1 MYLVQVQK
9 YNDAKA
15 MHSVALDYKYMS
27 HKPEFKFEFHVL
39 LSKPWLKTVIFKRY
53 YLKL

>member
-9 YNDAKA
+9 HNDAKA
-15 MHSVALDYKYMS
+15 IQLVALDYKYMS
-27 HKPEFKFEFHVL
+27 HKPEFKFEFPVL

-53 YLKL
+53 CLKL